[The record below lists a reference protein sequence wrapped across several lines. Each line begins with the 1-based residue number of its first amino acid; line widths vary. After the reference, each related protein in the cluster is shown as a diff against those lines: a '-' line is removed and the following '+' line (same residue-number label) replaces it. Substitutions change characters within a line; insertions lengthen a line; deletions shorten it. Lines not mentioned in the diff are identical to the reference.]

1 MAFCTFCMGICG
13 CCGIG
18 GACGICCDIWG
29 GIPGAPIIGEFITGI
44 GPPMAGNRI
53 MLLTGG
59 MGVATGETGGIARG
73 GIMNGCCP

>member
-18 GACGICCDIWG
+18 GCWASGGCCGNCGC
-29 GIPGAPIIGEFITGI
+29 IIGEFITGT
-44 GPPMAGNRI
+44 GPPIAGNRI
-53 MLLTGG
+53 MLFTGG
-59 MGVATGETGGIARG
+59 MGVATGETEGIGRC